1 MPASKKGAEPGTVL
15 SLVSSNPGT
24 TVDAPSIVVD
34 VDLPAQ
40 SRALVISL
48 ATRASLHLADMH
60 RSAAAFCITL
70 YECREA
76 HGRTGWDE
84 FASRNFSTLSIS
96 NARNA
101 VRAGK
106 LLSEQIASVQGDEP
120 QRERLAR
127 MSQLSRSALFVL
139 ANIDQDVSGE
149 VISDIIDNP
158 NKAPPTAA
166 HIRQIALESKLTIA
180 EHDER
185 ASALAAELADK
196 SEQLAQLQ
204 LTLDSKE
211 SDRSQLEKQVAE
223 QAQMIKAAGD
233 TVVALRKEKA
243 DAERRARTP
252 VEAIEYKLPPG
263 VHDAA
268 EALAKLKRDIAG
280 ESARRDK
287 LVADIATSKRALE
300 SVQNSFK
307 THEESAGT
315 LSSMKSAVGLLI
327 QKYSPALIASMAQHT
342 PTVKSALKDIA
353 TGLRAFADQ
362 ISPAA

>member
-1 MPASKKGAEPGTVL
+1 MPASKKSAEPGTVL
-15 SLVSSNPGT
+15 SLVSSNEGV

-34 VDLPAQ
+34 ADMPAQ

-60 RSAAAFCITL
+60 RSAAAFCITV

-76 HGRTGWDE
+76 HGRSGWDE
-84 FASRNFSTLSIS
+84 FASRNFPTMTASKV
-96 NARNA
+96 RNA

-106 LLSEQIASVQGDEP
+106 LLSEQVTTVKDDGT
-120 QRERLAR
+120 QRQRLER

-139 ANIDQDVSGE
+139 ANIDEDIAGNVITQIVESASE
-149 VISDIIDNP
+149 VT
-158 NKAPPTAA
+158 PTAA
-166 HIRQIALESKLTIA
+166 QIRQIALDSKLAIA
-180 EHDER
+180 ESDER
-185 ASALAAELADK
+185 TSNMACEL
-196 SEQLAQLQ
+196 EQKKEMLNELQ
-204 LTLDSKE
+204 HTLDSKE
-211 SDRSQLEKQVAE
+211 SDRLLLEKQVAE
-223 QAQMIKAAGD
+223 QAEMIKAAGD

-243 DAERRARTP
+243 EAERRARTP

-268 EALAKLKRDIAG
+268 EALAKLKRDIAA

-300 SVQNSFK
+300 SVQSSFK